1 MGCNDVRG
9 AANLLQMVSRLE
21 VASTRRVLATNI
33 EIADTFL
40 ARLRG
45 LAGRS
50 RLAEGGG
57 MLFERARQIHTFG
70 MRFPIDVV
78 FCDRDWRVVHVS
90 RSMRPW
96 RLGRWVRGGFYVVEL
111 PAGAASDLDAG
122 DRLLAV

>member
-1 MGCNDVRG
+1 
-9 AANLLQMVSRLE
+9 MVSRLE

-33 EIADTFL
+33 EIATTFL

-45 LAGRS
+45 LVGRH
-50 RLAEGGG
+50 RLGEGQA

-78 FCDRDWRVVHVS
+78 FCDRDWQVVHVS

-96 RLGRWVRGGFYVVEL
+96 RLGRWVRKGFYVVEL
-111 PAGAASDLDAG
+111 PAGAASDLDVG
-122 DRLLAV
+122 DRLLAT